1 MPPAIP
7 SVGINDGNVYDP
19 GLVNVEAQA
28 YPAPV
33 DLAQAL
39 TLNLARL
46 TAGSLFAPPAVPP
59 GNQAGPQFLP
69 VAVADQSFILPSLA
83 LGVPFFDPPE
93 VDVGAQNLIRQPVAE
108 FIVTESGNFQ
118 FNRSVPQS
126 VSFPI
131 ATISSFQ
138 SQPVGGIVTTFY
150 VITFA
155 VGVNLMDF
163 GVELTG
169 TEAAF
174 PNSAPTRDPGD
185 IPTGPITKFTNRQ
198 IVVDGTDLV
207 PAPVVGNTVVID
219 VSRHGDEAVFDL
231 FPNDRDVTIDAVQSA
246 SAATT
251 QVADAHPLINAFAND
266 GVVFPFIGTGARIP
280 LLLYLDLRETAF
292 FPADQPIKTLG
303 LPLNVNIG

>member
-7 SVGINDGNVYDP
+7 SVGINDGNVFDP
-19 GLVNVEAQA
+19 GVVNIEAQA

-39 TLNLARL
+39 VRNLAAL
-46 TAGSLFAPPAVPP
+46 TPGLLFAPPLPP
-59 GNQAGPQFLP
+59 PDSQAIPRPLP
-69 VAVADQSFILPSLA
+69 VPVADQSFILPPLS
-83 LGVPFFDPPE
+83 LGVAVVDPPE
-93 VDVGAQNLIRQPVAE
+93 VDVGTQNLIRQPVAE
-108 FIVTESGNFQ
+108 FVVTESGNFQ

-126 VSFPI
+126 VSFTI
-131 ATISSFQ
+131 AAISSFT

-169 TEAAF
+169 TEASF
-174 PNSAPTRDPGD
+174 PNSAPALNPDD
-185 IPTGPITKFTNRQ
+185 VPTGIITKFTNRQ

-219 VSRHGDEAVFDL
+219 VSRHGDEVVFDI
-231 FPNDRDVTIDAVQSA
+231 FSPDANVTIDAVQSA
-246 SAATT
+246 SAAVT
-251 QVADAHPLINAFAND
+251 QTADARPEID
-266 GVVFPFIGTGARIP
+266 VFPDGINTFIGSGVRIP

-292 FPADQPIKTLG
+292 FPADRPITTRG